1 MGLLDKI
8 EKPTISGSNKFP
20 GLPLLPHGVERYV
33 IPGAGSRGMVISKG
47 DEITIVDKEG
57 LQIGE
62 LVFFDP
68 EGRSDASMLGALGL
82 GKPDFLIRL
91 LSKGD
96 KSGIKVLETLS
107 KSNFDINNADAVHV
121 FKDGSKQGDSE

>member
-1 MGLLDKI
+1 MGLLDTI

-20 GLPLLPHGVERYV
+20 GLPLLPHGVERYI
-33 IPGAGSRGMVISKG
+33 IPGAGSRGIAVSKG
-47 DEITIVDKEG
+47 DEITIVDREG

-68 EGRSDASMLGALGL
+68 KGRSDASMLGAQGS

-91 LSKGD
+91 LSK
-96 KSGIKVLETLS
+96 V
-107 KSNFDINNADAVHV
+107 INQV
-121 FKDGSKQGDSE
+121 

>member
-33 IPGAGSRGMVISKG
+33 IPGAGSRGVVISKG
-47 DEITIVDKEG
+47 DEITIVDRDG

-62 LVFFDP
+62 LVFFDSQ
-68 EGRSDASMLGALGL
+68 GRAPMIVITILVQTLGTAI
-82 GKPDFLIRL
+82 GKR
-91 LSKGD
+91 K
-96 KSGIKVLETLS
+96 
-107 KSNFDINNADAVHV
+107 
-121 FKDGSKQGDSE
+121 KQ